1 MRPSLELE
9 NRVSRRAGRRR
20 VNWEASG
27 KHAAGH
33 TTQGHSP
40 PCSNSFISSVDLTS
54 PSLCTHIYGHMKT
67 TLDLPEDVLTRA
79 KVYAA
84 VHRTTLKD
92 LVTEGLRRV
101 TSPSASDVEAAQ
113 RARSTRLITALKDL
127 GNSGTVVP
135 LRREEIYD
143 RQELR

>member
-1 MRPSLELE
+1 
-9 NRVSRRAGRRR
+9 
-20 VNWEASG
+20 
-27 KHAAGH
+27 
-33 TTQGHSP
+33 
-40 PCSNSFISSVDLTS
+40 
-54 PSLCTHIYGHMKT
+54 MKT

-113 RARSTRLITALKDL
+113 RERSTRLITALKDL
-127 GNSGTVVP
+127 ENSGTVVP